1 MSLDDL
7 IQMAHHP
14 TSSRVLDAVLESETV
29 PKTAKRKFVM
39 TFIGH
44 YHVLVDDRIGS
55 RVGDRCWASADPY
68 LKVCVPHILSFI
80 VRPQPNLSRRA
91 YGQQEKI
98 ARSLIPHEH
107 ALAGSFY
114 GKFFARNLNLHVLQR
129 DPERWKSLQAAA
141 KQPPASTSNAT
152 TTTTRQPHPNPHA
165 AAGAN
170 PPGQKTASV
179 AEPVTPRGTDAEAD
193 KGGGGAGR
201 RKASS
206 AKASRPQDE
215 IDALFDATLGKKVKK
230 AELASADKTGT
241 GDKVESPSKSKS
253 KAKGEKDG
261 DKKSRKRKK
270 GEEGAVEDRDLSDV
284 LGAIRSAPKEDKGP
298 KRKRAH

>member
-1 MSLDDL
+1 M
-7 IQMAHHP
+7 
-14 TSSRVLDAVLESETV
+14 
-29 PKTAKRKFVM
+29 
-39 TFIGH
+39 
-44 YHVLVDDRIGS
+44 
-55 RVGDRCWASADPY
+55 
-68 LKVCVPHILSFI
+68 
-80 VRPQPNLSRRA
+80 SRRA

-152 TTTTRQPHPNPHA
+152 ATNSTGRPHPNPHA
-165 AAGAN
+165 AEATN
-170 PPGQKTASV
+170 PPGQKTAFV

-193 KGGGGAGR
+193 KGGGGR

-241 GDKVESPSKSKS
+241 SDKVESPSKSKS
-253 KAKGEKDG
+253 KAKEKEKGG

>member
-1 MSLDDL
+1 MRSHL
-7 IQMAHHP
+7 
-14 TSSRVLDAVLESETV
+14 
-29 PKTAKRKFVM
+29 
-39 TFIGH
+39 
-44 YHVLVDDRIGS
+44 
-55 RVGDRCWASADPY
+55 
-68 LKVCVPHILSFI
+68 
-80 VRPQPNLSRRA
+80 NLSRRA

-107 ALAGSFY
+107 TLAGSFY

-141 KQPPASTSNAT
+141 KQPPPASASVSGPNAT
-152 TTTTRQPHPNPHA
+152 ATNSTGRPHPVPNLHA
-165 AAGAN
+165 AAAAAN
-170 PPGQKTASV
+170 LPGQKTASV

-193 KGGGGAGR
+193 KGGGGGGR

-230 AELASADKTGT
+230 AELASTDKIGT
-241 GDKVESPSKSKS
+241 GDKEESPSKSK
-253 KAKGEKDG
+253 AKVKEKEKEKDG